1 MSRHLDVVATLM
13 KKASELSLREANS
26 RMIST
31 CSWLNSIH
39 PNFTSVFE
47 MSLQNLKF
55 HFKIYPLSGNRVS
68 ADITTKDEVILGKG
82 ET

>member
-13 KKASELSLREANS
+13 KKASELSLREAN

-31 CSWLNSIH
+31 CSWLSSIH

-47 MSLQNLKF
+47 ISLQNLKF
-55 HFKIYPLSGNRVS
+55 HFKIYPLSGNRVF
-68 ADITTKDEVILGKG
+68 ADIISKGEVILGKG